1 MLKKKITF
9 SKLLTYTVDYTY
21 CPDEP
26 TPRVPEP
33 YERVENFEKCL
44 TEVFIPDKPTRS
56 FCLPAT
62 RPNNCPNPSW
72 KELKTLWLADKPN
85 SNEC

>member
-1 MLKKKITF
+1 M
-9 SKLLTYTVDYTY
+9 DYTY

-26 TPRVPEP
+26 TPRVAEP

-56 FCLPAT
+56 FCLPGT